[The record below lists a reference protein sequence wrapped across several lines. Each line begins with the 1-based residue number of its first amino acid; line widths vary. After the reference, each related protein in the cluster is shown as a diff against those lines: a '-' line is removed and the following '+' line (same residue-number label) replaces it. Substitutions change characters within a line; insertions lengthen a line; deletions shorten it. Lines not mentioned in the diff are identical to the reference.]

1 MLEGWNVPE
10 VETGAQRAMAGQ
22 QGLRGNK
29 RPLGGG
35 EGRVAPL
42 EAADLGD

>member
-1 MLEGWNVPE
+1 MFQKR
-10 VETGAQRAMAGQ
+10 ETGAERAMAGQ
-22 QGLRGNK
+22 RGLRGNK
-29 RPLGGG
+29 RPLGWG